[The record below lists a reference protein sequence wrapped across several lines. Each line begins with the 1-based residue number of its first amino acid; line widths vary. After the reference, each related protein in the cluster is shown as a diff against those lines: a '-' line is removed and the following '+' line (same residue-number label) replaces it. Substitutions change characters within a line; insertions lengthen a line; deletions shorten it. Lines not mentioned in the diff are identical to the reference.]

1 MKTSLTGIDLIKR
14 FEGCRLSAYKPVPTE
29 QFYTIG
35 YGHYGADVAPNMTIT
50 QAAADALLVKDLER
64 FEYQVN
70 DTGLSLNQNQ
80 FDALV
85 SFTYNCGGR
94 NLLQLVKNR
103 SLDQIADA
111 LLLYNKA
118 GGKVLDGL
126 TRRRKA
132 ERELF
137 MTGMEERKTGN
148 PYDEPIAAI
157 KRGQKGNGVRWL
169 QYQLNEK
176 GHYKLIVDGIMG
188 PKTQAALM
196 DFQNQHGLVIDGI
209 CGPATRFALL
219 K

>member
-1 MKTSLTGIDLIKR
+1 
-14 FEGCRLSAYKPVPTE
+14 VPTE
-29 QFYTIG
+29 QYYTIG
-35 YGHYGADVAPNMTIT
+35 YGHYGADVAPSMTIT

-103 SLDQIADA
+103 TLDQIADA

-176 GHYKLIVDGIMG
+176 GHYKLIVDGIFG
-188 PKTQAALM
+188 PKTQAALNRYKESRQL
-196 DFQNQHGLVIDGI
+196 DADG
-209 CGPATRFALL
+209 TVDRKTWNLL
-219 K
+219 LGVES

>member
-1 MKTSLTGIDLIKR
+1 MRTSLTGIDLIKK
-14 FEGCRLSAYKPVPTE
+14 FEGCRLTAYKAVPTE
-29 QFYTIG
+29 QYYTIG
-35 YGHYGADVAPNMTIT
+35 YGHYGADVAPSMTIT

-103 SLDQIADA
+103 TLDQIADA

-176 GHYKLIVDGIMG
+176 GHYKLIVDGIFG

-196 DFQNQHGLVIDGI
+196 DFQNKNGLVIDGI
-209 CGPATRFALL
+209 CGPVTRFALL

>member
-14 FEGCRLSAYKPVPTE
+14 FEGCRLSAYKAVPTE

-35 YGHYGADVAPNMTIT
+35 YGHYGADVVPNMTIT

-103 SLDQIADA
+103 SMDQIADA

-118 GGKVLDGL
+118 GGKVLEGL

-176 GHYKLIVDGIMG
+176 GHYKLIVDGIFG

-209 CGPATRFALL
+209 CGPATRMALL

>member
-50 QAAADALLVKDLER
+50 QATADALLVKDLEK

-103 SLDQIADA
+103 SMDQIADA

-118 GGKVLDGL
+118 GGKVLEGL
-126 TRRRKA
+126 NRRRRE

-137 MTGMEERKTGN
+137 LMETRANGN
-148 PYDEPIAAI
+148 PYDEPVAAI

-176 GHYKLIVDGIMG
+176 GNYKLIVDGIMG

-196 DFQNQHGLVIDGI
+196 DFQNKNGLVIDGI
-209 CGPATRFALL
+209 CGPATRFAL

>member
-1 MKTSLTGIDLIKR
+1 MKTSQNGINLIKK
-14 FEGCRLSAYKPVPTE
+14 FEGCRLTAYKPVPTE

-103 SLDQIADA
+103 TLAQIADA

-118 GGKVLDGL
+118 GGKVLEGL
-126 TRRRKA
+126 NRRRKA

-137 MTGMEERKTGN
+137 LTGMEERKNGN
-148 PYDEPIAAI
+148 PYDEPVAAI

-176 GHYKLIVDGIMG
+176 GHYKLIVDGIFG

-196 DFQNQHGLVIDGI
+196 DFQNQYGLVIDGI
-209 CGPATRFALL
+209 CGPVSRMALL

>member
-1 MKTSLTGIDLIKR
+1 MRTSLTGIDLIKK
-14 FEGCRLSAYKPVPTE
+14 FEGCRLTAYKAVPTE
-29 QFYTIG
+29 QYYTIG
-35 YGHYGADVAPNMTIT
+35 YGHYGADVAPSMTIT
-50 QAAADALLVKDLER
+50 QATADALLVKDLER

-103 SLDQIADA
+103 TLDQIADA

-118 GGKVLDGL
+118 GGKVLEGL
-126 TRRRKA
+126 NRRRIE

-137 MTGMEERKTGN
+137 LMGMETRANGN
-148 PYDEPIAAI
+148 PYDEPVAAI

-176 GHYKLIVDGIMG
+176 GHYKLIVDGIFG

-209 CGPATRFALL
+209 CGPATRMALL

>member
-1 MKTSLTGIDLIKR
+1 MRTSLTGIDLIKK
-14 FEGCRLSAYKPVPTE
+14 FEGCRLTAYKAVPTE
-29 QFYTIG
+29 QYYTIG
-35 YGHYGADVAPNMTIT
+35 YGHYGADVAPSMTIT
-50 QAAADALLVKDLER
+50 QVTADALLVKDLER

-70 DTGLSLNQNQ
+70 DTGLTLNQNQ

-103 SLDQIADA
+103 SMDQIADA

-118 GGKVLDGL
+118 GGKVLEGL

-176 GHYKLIVDGIMG
+176 GHYKLIVDGIFG